1 MARVSSDGW
10 QVSNLADGQKML
22 GHAPDF
28 FGCANDFQAD
38 PVPTPERCALLQPVS
53 RFDDAPAVTACRS
66 DGRCNC
72 SNNAGFRANALFAAY
87 VMMGCQTPG
96 AEVLL
101 PNG

>member
-1 MARVSSDGW
+1 M
-10 QVSNLADGQKML
+10 ML

-28 FGCANDFQAD
+28 FGCANDVQAD
-38 PVPTPERCALLQPVS
+38 PVPTPGRCALLQPVP
-53 RFDDAPAVTACRS
+53 RFDDIPAVTACRS

-87 VMMGCQTPG
+87 VMMGCQTLG

>member
-10 QVSNLADGQKML
+10 QASNLADGQKML

-28 FGCANDFQAD
+28 FGCANDVQAD
-38 PVPTPERCALLQPVS
+38 PVSTPERCALLQPVP
-53 RFDDAPAVTACRS
+53 RFDDVPAVTAFRS

-72 SNNAGFRANALFAAY
+72 SNNTGFRANALFGAY

-101 PNG
+101 PTG